1 MDSFYMIE
9 QKQRK
14 ENLNY
19 KDSSKIDMKLKTAS
33 LMIHETMVKSLK
45 I

>member
-9 QKQRK
+9 QNKRK

-19 KDSSKIDMKLKTAS
+19 KDSIKSDMKQKTAS